1 MMAMLRSWLA
11 MPADID
17 EAHDVRPTVRSGML
31 VILLGLVGFVA
42 WSVLAP
48 LAGAII
54 APGVVKVDT
63 NRKLVQHQEGGI
75 VKAILVRDGDLVEQG
90 QALIELN
97 DIAVDATLDLVR
109 TQVDAEWARN
119 ARLNAERGL
128 ESQVQYPQELTSR
141 RDDARVKSLMDHE
154 SSVFRVRR
162 EALESQIVLLQAQIR
177 ETESEIAAR
186 IAQDGS
192 DAMSIQL
199 QRDELAANEPLVA
212 QGFISKTRLF
222 TLQRAVTEYESR
234 RGTNQADMAQARQ
247 RVAELK
253 LRIVMLRNE
262 YMQQAEN
269 ELKDSTARLFDLQ
282 ERLRPTLDAAER
294 QRIVAPVS
302 GEVVDLRV
310 TTAGEVI
317 GPRDRLMDIVPT
329 DQPLIVESTVRPEDI
344 NHVHID
350 GDADVR
356 LTAFK
361 QRITPIVTGRVI
373 YVSAD
378 ILTDPSS
385 GAGYYLARVLVDEDS
400 LAHAGHLKLQ
410 AGMPAEVHFKTAGR
424 TLLSYL
430 LDPALG
436 YLGRGLREP

>member
-199 QRDELAANEPLVA
+199 QRDELAAN
-212 QGFISKTRLF
+212 
-222 TLQRAVTEYESR
+222 
-234 RGTNQADMAQARQ
+234 
-247 RVAELK
+247 
-253 LRIVMLRNE
+253 
-262 YMQQAEN
+262 
-269 ELKDSTARLFDLQ
+269 
-282 ERLRPTLDAAER
+282 
-294 QRIVAPVS
+294 
-302 GEVVDLRV
+302 
-310 TTAGEVI
+310 
-317 GPRDRLMDIVPT
+317 
-329 DQPLIVESTVRPEDI
+329 
-344 NHVHID
+344 
-350 GDADVR
+350 
-356 LTAFK
+356 
-361 QRITPIVTGRVI
+361 
-373 YVSAD
+373 
-378 ILTDPSS
+378 
-385 GAGYYLARVLVDEDS
+385 
-400 LAHAGHLKLQ
+400 
-410 AGMPAEVHFKTAGR
+410 
-424 TLLSYL
+424 
-430 LDPALG
+430 
-436 YLGRGLREP
+436 